1 MIFTTLNFNLFYYEQ
16 LKVMLT
22 SLSINS
28 PSDSAVIDLVDFPND
43 EIIELQS
50 KFPRYKFTQ
59 SSLPKDI
66 RDIKGYMVCKRGR
79 VINQAVL
86 GHKKIA
92 WFDTDLIIR
101 KPLDSLWKSIKH
113 DSLHILNRKNAET
126 ESKVQA
132 GVFFLHT
139 GPKIKKMIK
148 EWSNFISSNPAWF
161 TDQEQLYLM
170 SEKHKINRISLDK
183 TYNDVGCSKNP
194 CFLDS
199 SYIWHSKEKHF
210 KHTKFQTEYQNYLKI
225 YNERN
230 SIH

>member
-1 MIFTTLNFNLFYYEQ
+1 MIFTTLNFNPFYYEQ

-43 EIIELQS
+43 EVIELQS

-59 SSLPKDI
+59 SILPKDT
-66 RDIKGYMVCKRGR
+66 RDTKGYMVCKRGH

-86 GHKKIA
+86 HHKKIA

-101 KPLDSLWKSIKH
+101 KPLDKLWKSLAF
-113 DSLHILNRKNAET
+113 DSLNILTRNENPPRTKF
-126 ESKVQA
+126 QA
-132 GVFFLHT
+132 GVFFLHV
-139 GPKIKKMIK
+139 GPQIISFIQD
-148 EWSNFISSNPAWF
+148 WSSFISNHFGWYV
-161 TDQEQLYLM
+161 DQEHLYKI
-170 SEKHKINRISLDK
+170 SEQKKINRINLNK

-194 CFLDS
+194 CFLNES
-199 SYIWHSKEKHF
+199 HIWHSKQAHF
-210 KHTKFQTEYQNYLKI
+210 QNPKFQKEYQNYLNI